1 MEEHVE
7 NILVKAGKKLSAL
20 ARMSHI
26 LSFSK
31 LRLLMKSFVESQ
43 FSYCPL
49 VWMFYS
55 RTLNNRIN
63 KLQERSLRIL
73 YRDDISCFED
83 LLIRDN
89 SITVHE
95 CNIKLLATEMY
106 KVENNILPNL
116 GEFFKKRELR
126 YNLRNQLGFVRDKA
140 NTTHYGTES
149 ITILG
154 PKIWDIIPSDIKNAG
169 TLNSFKINIKKWKVE
184 NCPCRLCK
192 TFVRDLGFL

>member
-1 MEEHVE
+1 M
-7 NILVKAGKKLSAL
+7 
-20 ARMSHI
+20 
-26 LSFSK
+26 
-31 LRLLMKSFVESQ
+31 
-43 FSYCPL
+43 
-49 VWMFYS
+49 
-55 RTLNNRIN
+55 
-63 KLQERSLRIL
+63 
-73 YRDDISCFED
+73 
-83 LLIRDN
+83 N
-89 SITVHE
+89 SE
-95 CNIKLLATEMY
+95 F
-106 KVENNILPNL
+106 L

-184 NCPCRLCK
+184 NCPCRRCK